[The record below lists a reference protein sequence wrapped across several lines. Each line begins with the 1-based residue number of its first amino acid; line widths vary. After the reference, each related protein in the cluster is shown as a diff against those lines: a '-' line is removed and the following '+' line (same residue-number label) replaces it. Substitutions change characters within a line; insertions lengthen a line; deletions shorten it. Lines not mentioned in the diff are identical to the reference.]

1 MTKAEL
7 ITALSERSDI
17 TKKDADTYISAVID
31 IITETLAKGERVQIV
46 GFGSFEVRE
55 RAAREGVNPQ
65 TREKMTIPASK
76 VPSFKAG
83 RVLREAIV

>member
-1 MTKAEL
+1 MTKSDL
-7 ITALSERSDI
+7 ITALSERNDI
-17 TKKDADTYISAVID
+17 TKKDAERHLSAVLD
-31 IITETLAKGERVQIV
+31 IITESLASGERVQIV

-65 TREKMTIPASK
+65 TREKMTIAASK
-76 VPSFKAG
+76 VPTFKAG